1 MRSDDRYEDEAD
13 DRYRDEPRQDPIKL
27 AKSKVLIPAIG
38 LIVAGVLGIG
48 VTAWGFIQ
56 IQNMPAAMADANKQ
70 FASDPKLNA
79 QQKQEA
85 ANMMNQIGGAVQK
98 GGIVIYGVNLIVA
111 LLIIFGAVQMMTL
124 SSRGFGMAVA
134 IMALIPCLNG
144 CYQWL
149 LATPFAIWAIV
160 VLVNPVVKAGF
171 AAKARGSLGEVD

>member
-1 MRSDDRYEDEAD
+1 MATDDRWNEEPD
-13 DRYRDEPRQDPIKL
+13 DRYRDELPRDPIGT

-48 VTAWGFIQ
+48 LTGWGFVQ
-56 IQNMPAAMADANKQ
+56 LQNMPAAMADANNK

-79 QQKQEA
+79 KQKQDA
-85 ANMMNQIGGAVQK
+85 ANLMNQIGDIVQK
-98 GGIVIYGVNLIVA
+98 GGIVFYGINLIVA
-111 LLIIFGAVQMMTL
+111 LLVIFGGVQILTL
-124 SSRGFGMAVA
+124 SSRGFGIAAA
-134 IMALIPCLNG
+134 ILALIPCLNG

-171 AAKARGSLGEVD
+171 DAKARGPRGDAA